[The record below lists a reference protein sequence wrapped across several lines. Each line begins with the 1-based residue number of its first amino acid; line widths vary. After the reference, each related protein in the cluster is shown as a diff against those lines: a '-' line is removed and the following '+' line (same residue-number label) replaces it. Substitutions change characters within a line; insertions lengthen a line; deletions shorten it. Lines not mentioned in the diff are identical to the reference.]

1 MSALLIWSNP
11 LPVACRVPLLWR
23 YYGRAGS
30 GNSASRCLA
39 PAGVWRRNG
48 AELGLRYG
56 VYISYRI
63 YIRHSS
69 MYGERKCCGTK
80 KLLAKTPASALTSA
94 CKVEDLAVQGLYR
107 CGGQLYAQVACR
119 TLARVGQLSEAS
131 ASAKLSARS
140 NQRPPP
146 TPNYQREA
154 IGGLR

>member
-1 MSALLIWSNP
+1 
-11 LPVACRVPLLWR
+11 
-23 YYGRAGS
+23 
-30 GNSASRCLA
+30 
-39 PAGVWRRNG
+39 
-48 AELGLRYG
+48 
-56 VYISYRI
+56 
-63 YIRHSS
+63 

-154 IGGLR
+154 FGGLR